1 MPVYGEMPTG
11 WRLHSVSMGGEPS
24 FIKTFEVELP
34 SGYVPA
40 RGRMLSGSTV
50 QAKRKVMVALNP
62 FSGKWFWTTTG
73 TVADQGKGDGM
84 EYDDPVAAAVVCE
97 MTFGSSKTYEP
108 APRNERWQ
116 EGIG

>member
-1 MPVYGEMPTG
+1 MPVYGEMPAG
-11 WRLHSVSMGGEPS
+11 WRLHNVSMGGEPS
-24 FIKTFEVELP
+24 FIKTFEVERKSPEINKRGVL
-34 SGYVPA
+34 SQPA
-40 RGRMLSGSTV
+40 GV
-50 QAKRKVMVALNP
+50 FPRKVMVALNP